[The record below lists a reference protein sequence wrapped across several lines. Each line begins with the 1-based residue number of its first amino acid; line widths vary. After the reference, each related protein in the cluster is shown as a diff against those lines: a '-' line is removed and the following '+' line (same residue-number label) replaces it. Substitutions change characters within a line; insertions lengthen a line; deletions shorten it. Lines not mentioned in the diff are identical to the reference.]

1 MKNPCRVVT
10 SKWFSET
17 AQEAR
22 TWRSS
27 TPNALRHGLGFTMSA
42 AGHNPQS
49 IAQALGHKS
58 ARMVIQFYGAVTD
71 EVADQ
76 ARRQTLAKYS

>member
-1 MKNPCRVVT
+1 MTTGLPEEEFEVL
-10 SKWFSET
+10 WDD
-17 AQEAR
+17 
-22 TWRSS
+22 
-27 TPNALRHGLGFTMSA
+27 ALRHGLGFTMSA

-49 IAQALGHKS
+49 IGQALGHKS

-76 ARRQTLAKYS
+76 ARRQTFAKYS